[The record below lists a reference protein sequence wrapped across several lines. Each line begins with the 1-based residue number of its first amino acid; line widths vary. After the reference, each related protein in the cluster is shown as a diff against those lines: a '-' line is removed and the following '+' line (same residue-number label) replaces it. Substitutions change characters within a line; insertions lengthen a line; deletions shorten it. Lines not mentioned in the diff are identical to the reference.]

1 MTVEVKIGVQQ
12 AQRELVVDVDASA
25 EEIEKHVSEAL
36 SSADGVITLTDVKGR
51 RVVVPSAKLAYI
63 EIGTG
68 VAGAVGFRS

>member
-12 AQRELVVDVDASA
+12 AQRELVVDVAQSA
-25 EEIEKHVSEAL
+25 EEVEKHVSEVL
-36 SSADGVITLTDVKGR
+36 SSGEGVITLTDVKGR
-51 RVVVPSAKLAYI
+51 RVVVPGAKVAYV